1 MALRK
6 LVAGNW
12 KMNGSLA
19 SLAELDAIAAA
30 AQVQPSVDVAVCPP
44 FTLIAPAVA
53 RAPGLAIGAQDCHGG
68 AKGAHTG
75 CISAAMLVEAG
86 AKLAIVGHSERR
98 ADQKESDADVQAK
111 AVAAIAAGM
120 IAIVCVGETEAER
133 DAGRA
138 VAIVAAQLDGSIP
151 RDVTGATLVVA
162 YEPVWAIGTG
172 RTPSTGDVAEMHA
185 AIRGKLTA
193 LLGPEGGKVRILYG
207 GSVKPDNARE
217 LLAVADVD
225 GALVGGAS
233 LTAAQFVPI
242 IAGAAAAS
250 E

>member
-12 KMNGSLA
+12 KMNGSMA

-30 AQVQPSVDVAVCPP
+30 AQAQPSVDVAVCPP
-44 FTLIAPAVA
+44 FTLIAPAAA
-53 RAPGLAIGAQDCHGG
+53 RTPALAIGAQDCHGA

-75 CISAAMLVEAG
+75 CTSAALLVEAG

-98 ADQKESDADVQAK
+98 ADQQESDAEVQAK
-111 AVAAIAAGM
+111 ATAAIAAGLM
-120 IAIVCVGETEAER
+120 AIVCVGETEAER

-138 VAIVAAQLDGSIP
+138 GAIGEAQLDGSSP
-151 RDVTGATLVVA
+151 RDGTGATLVVA

-172 RTPSTGDVAEMHA
+172 RTPSTADVAEMHS
-185 AIRGKLTA
+185 AIRGKLAA
-193 LLGPEGGKVRILYG
+193 LLGAEGGKVRILYG

-242 IAGAAAAS
+242 IEGAAAAS
-250 E
+250 L